1 MDTRDFS
8 VDTIEEIYDIIEELK
23 NQGTFLD
30 SMGDFWIRGEPSAV
44 MLCTY
49 AANGEMEEYYRKYA
63 DSMNLTKEKFG
74 KIVENVRA
82 VDKKYQEKFTDAKEE
97 MQDFQEKLKN
107 LAQEIS
113 MRTISLSE
121 GQYHRAVE
129 VLEGEDNQ
137 KKRQLETLIGV
148 TRGSSG
154 SSRME
159 EKIKEILKYSV
170 GNGNLEDELDVEST
184 ESGISQK
191 RKMITK
197 VEELKQQFKKGK
209 ITQDELISQI
219 CELYHVEDYGSKIN
233 YSLAVK
239 KYQPEKKAAIVS
251 DIFSTVLYIIGEDGI
266 DAEKIEEIRQSVSA
280 KSYIDDETWDMVEK
294 AFRGVVVGVNAAVAA
309 DYYGNV
315 GKVESGG
322 KSVDTG
328 SLKVVETRDPKIA
341 NDEWLERG
349 YDRPPYNCDYE
360 VKVVEA
366 GNEEYVRVFSYNEE
380 GKSNKLGGW
389 LMRKRDIEGLT
400 PKQIADKYALPKVP
414 THICDVNVNP
424 DFNLQTGIANP
435 VEEWGSGGGQQFDTM
450 GKRLPK
456 SAFVNERLIG
466 E

>member
-30 SMGDFWIRGEPSAV
+30 SMGDFWIRGEPDAV

-121 GQYHRAVE
+121 GQYRRAVE

-159 EKIKEILKYSV
+159 EKIREILKYSV

-315 GKVESGG
+315 GKVEGGSKTGTVWDMTEGGGVINGREYSQHAMERMAPDTPSVRAELSRRAERIAEQRGYKVGTKEYNDFCVKYVDPRNIPPSVIEDAIASTKAVAGNRPNTFIHETADVKIVINSSG
-322 KSVDTG
+322 
-328 SLKVVETRDPKIA
+328 KVVTVIPK
-341 NDEWLERG
+341 
-349 YDRPPYNCDYE
+349 
-360 VKVVEA
+360 
-366 GNEEYVRVFSYNEE
+366 
-380 GKSNKLGGW
+380 
-389 LMRKRDIEGLT
+389 
-400 PKQIADKYALPKVP
+400 
-414 THICDVNVNP
+414 
-424 DFNLQTGIANP
+424 
-435 VEEWGSGGGQQFDTM
+435 
-450 GKRLPK
+450 
-456 SAFVNERLIG
+456 
-466 E
+466 

>member
-30 SMGDFWIRGEPSAV
+30 SMGDFWIRGEPDAV

-159 EKIKEILKYSV
+159 EKIREILKYSV

-315 GKVESGG
+315 GKVESGRYSLPQGISQEQFSNASKLLRDRVGDISNDIVVQGSRAKGTAKPTSDIDIALRVSGDKFDSLINQYFKTPNPGSAKERTMLHAIETG
-322 KSVDTG
+322 KIQAGEAKLSGLRKELQEIFGMEVDISIIKQG
-328 SLKVVETRDPKIA
+328 GAFD
-341 NDEWLERG
+341 N
-349 YDRPPYNCDYE
+349 PPFIPFE
-360 VKVVEA
+360 
-366 GNEEYVRVFSYNEE
+366 
-380 GKSNKLGGW
+380 
-389 LMRKRDIEGLT
+389 
-400 PKQIADKYALPKVP
+400 
-414 THICDVNVNP
+414 
-424 DFNLQTGIANP
+424 
-435 VEEWGSGGGQQFDTM
+435 
-450 GKRLPK
+450 
-456 SAFVNERLIG
+456 
-466 E
+466 

>member
-30 SMGDFWIRGEPSAV
+30 SMGDFWIRGEPDAV

-121 GQYHRAVE
+121 GQYRRAVE

-159 EKIKEILKYSV
+159 EKIREILKYSV

-315 GKVESGG
+315 GKVENSYG
-322 KSVDTG
+322 KSIEISQEKMYQQG
-328 SLKVVETRDPKIA
+328 QHYNKHGRDMGYSSKKEYEQAARDFFEQNKNTSEIYEGIW
-341 NDEWLERG
+341 NNSRG
-349 YDRPPYNCDYE
+349 GQSGQRQII
-360 VKVVEA
+360 
-366 GNEEYVRVFSYNEE
+366 
-380 GKSNKLGGW
+380 
-389 LMRKRDIEGLT
+389 MRKDGRQLIINKQSGKIIDFYEGTSLDGFIDIERM
-400 PKQIADKYALPKVP
+400 Q
-414 THICDVNVNP
+414 
-424 DFNLQTGIANP
+424 
-435 VEEWGSGGGQQFDTM
+435 
-450 GKRLPK
+450 
-456 SAFVNERLIG
+456 
-466 E
+466 

>member
-30 SMGDFWIRGEPSAV
+30 SMGDFWIRGEPDAV

-121 GQYHRAVE
+121 GQYRRAVE

-159 EKIKEILKYSV
+159 EKIREILKYSV

-315 GKVESGG
+315 GKVETSYG
-322 KSVDTG
+322 KSSGKLNWDAIVSKKG
-328 SLKVVETRDPKIA
+328 ETRVDHINRHAVPNNSRETHGVFNGNPIDMV
-341 NDEWLERG
+341 NDAWEQRHLVEPISDGMGGTIYNIPYKNAG
-349 YDRPPYNCDYE
+349 YESGYINTGAQMDYITIVTLDE
-360 VKVVEA
+360 
-366 GNEEYVRVFSYNEE
+366 STD
-380 GKSNKLGGW
+380 L
-389 LMRKRDIEGLT
+389 IT
-400 PKQIADKYALPKVP
+400 
-414 THICDVNVNP
+414 
-424 DFNLQTGIANP
+424 
-435 VEEWGSGGGQQFDTM
+435 
-450 GKRLPK
+450 
-456 SAFVNERLIG
+456 AFPSFG
-466 E
+466 DYHK

>member
-30 SMGDFWIRGEPSAV
+30 SMGDFWIRGEPDAV

-121 GQYHRAVE
+121 GQYRRAVE

-159 EKIKEILKYSV
+159 EKIREILKYSV

-315 GKVESGG
+315 GKVESGRNTATTIDYSYKFDRELANFNDG
-322 KSVDTG
+322 YEIRTTVDKDLILVQYSSDAPDA
-328 SLKVVETRDPKIA
+328 SLCYWTTVDEANGITTLNDYMDKLALSKDWGNRNTVKVARIPAGT
-341 NDEWLERG
+341 
-349 YDRPPYNCDYE
+349 E
-360 VKVVEA
+360 VKYAVGTAREQ
-366 GNEEYVRVFSYNEE
+366 
-380 GKSNKLGGW
+380 L
-389 LMRKRDIEGLT
+389 L
-400 PKQIADKYALPKVP
+400 IADPRP
-414 THICDVNVNP
+414 
-424 DFNLQTGIANP
+424 
-435 VEEWGSGGGQQFDTM
+435 GGGVQYLFNQFDTDWITEI
-450 GKRLPK
+450 R
-456 SAFVNERLIG
+456 SFSN
-466 E
+466 

>member
-30 SMGDFWIRGEPSAV
+30 SMGDFWIRGEPDAV

-159 EKIKEILKYSV
+159 EKIREILKYSV

-315 GKVESGG
+315 GKVESGRYSLPQG
-322 KSVDTG
+322 ISQEQFSNASKLLRDRVGDISNDIVVQGSRAKGTG
-328 SLKVVETRDPKIA
+328 SMSR
-341 NDEWLERG
+341 
-349 YDRPPYNCDYE
+349 
-360 VKVVEA
+360 
-366 GNEEYVRVFSYNEE
+366 FST
-380 GKSNKLGGW
+380 S
-389 LMRKRDIEGLT
+389 
-400 PKQIADKYALPKVP
+400 
-414 THICDVNVNP
+414 
-424 DFNLQTGIANP
+424 
-435 VEEWGSGGGQQFDTM
+435 
-450 GKRLPK
+450 
-456 SAFVNERLIG
+456 
-466 E
+466 